1 MIFAVQLRTNK
12 LSNYIKSLPYTPAQ
26 KLVGWLV
33 DTVALMWVELS
44 FQDPLVED
52 PVLIHILSGFP
63 KTKKTNASCNHHLSG
78 V

>member
-1 MIFAVQLRTNK
+1 VIFAVQLRTNK
-12 LSNYIKSLPYTPAQ
+12 LSNLIKSLPYTPAQ
-26 KLVGWLV
+26 KLV

-44 FQDPLVED
+44 FQDQLVEN